1 MKKIHLLL
9 LLLGTVLTLYA
20 GKITV
25 VLPNNASVT
34 EKTAAQELQVLLK
47 KVSQISLV
55 KEGTKTSG
63 KVIYVGN
70 TAFAEKNNAVRKFD
84 TEEWLIQAV
93 DANTLILNGG
103 RRGVIYAAY
112 ELLERLGNL
121 MFLDQYTIYG
131 PEKEPEWSK
140 TYAVSGKMPFR

>member
-1 MKKIHLLL
+1 MIFTLLC
-9 LLLGTVLTLYA
+9 GAFFAFA
-20 GKITV
+20 GKVTV
-25 VLPNNASVT
+25 VLPNSASVT
-34 EKTAAQELQVLLK
+34 EKTAAQELQDLLK

-84 TEEWLIQAV
+84 AEEWLIQAV

-103 RRGVIYAAY
+103 QTCS
-112 ELLERLGNL
+112 L
-121 MFLDQYTIYG
+121 
-131 PEKEPEWSK
+131 
-140 TYAVSGKMPFR
+140 

>member
-1 MKKIHLLL
+1 MKKFLIFTLLC
-9 LLLGTVLTLYA
+9 GAVFAFA
-20 GKITV
+20 GKVTV
-25 VLPNNASVT
+25 VLPNSASVT

-70 TAFAEKNNAVRKFD
+70 TAFAKKNNAVRKFD

-103 RRGVIYAAY
+103 QTCS
-112 ELLERLGNL
+112 L
-121 MFLDQYTIYG
+121 
-131 PEKEPEWSK
+131 
-140 TYAVSGKMPFR
+140 